1 MAVLTWRNV
10 DAPSFRDS
18 ADGIRVAG
26 AMFDRAAGNL
36 SQGLGQFQDWRQN
49 QTAGALL
56 NNAQGYTDPE
66 ELRKAIASGAVFN
79 GMDRSLVTP
88 QALAALNAQSGTL
101 LDQGV
106 TAEGLRFAKQV
117 APYKI
122 DNARLTNE
130 GLDIKNTHDL
140 RMSPLLQDQ
149 TIAGT
154 ANTRATT
161 AQTLQT
167 TDQNRQLFPL
177 KYRGAELDNDSKKAN
192 IDQTIQTTQFR
203 ENLHP
208 IDVANQK
215 LKLREGEFD
224 FGEKVTGVTNNNAAT
239 AFSMEAVI
247 GSMTPQDVPYFLAS
261 DRFKAMNPNAQ
272 AIALG
277 ILQKRYPG
285 VDLLSSANVSSAP
298 PMTGGASTGTSSQAP
313 VTAPVPTGSA
323 PAGAVNNLTGYTPSA
338 FVNSLPFDETRKYV
352 PSILSKTG
360 DLSGLS
366 IYEKAK
372 RIMPHLISTESSNDP
387 NAVNKKTAN
396 DQPTGLTQIKPSTF
410 AEMKKNYGIEGS
422 ITDRKSNVKAG
433 EMYLKELLTK
443 YDGDPEKALAAYNM
457 GMGNLKTHLDK
468 TGNTKPTSTSDESN
482 PATAEAMLTNQV
494 GRSTLAAEF
503 ALKGLGE
510 RIAQNNTSLT
520 KKAETSLYDDKTDM
534 MGAVD
539 RLKKNQ
545 FYAGTPLAI
554 LKASIEKLTSM
565 KGKDGREY
573 INAAV
578 AADILEESVNAPNKF
593 ERNSF
598 GLLNYST
605 PDDAVAAE
613 KAKLYLQGDMGDA
626 VQRNIVTK
634 KVSEKITAAKDNLEK
649 ASAEYSAALK
659 RRPALSDEVIARYR
673 GQVAWANRALD
684 GVLELQ
690 NGDSNQPPDATINAY
705 RPFRSTPAGVP
716 VPLRVPPPNVRWRGT
731 IPKIPVE

>member
-56 NNAQGYTDPE
+56 NNAQGFTDPE

-79 GMDRSLVTP
+79 GVDRSLVTP
-88 QALAALNAQSGTL
+88 QALAALNGQTKAL
-101 LDQGV
+101 LDQG
-106 TAEGLRFAKQV
+106 TTT
-117 APYKI
+117 
-122 DNARLTNE
+122 LTNK
-130 GLDIKNTHDL
+130 GLGVKNEHDILNY
-140 RMSPLLQDQ
+140 PLERAR
-149 TIAGT
+149 TSAGT
-154 ANTRATT
+154 ANTQANT

-167 TDQNRQLFPL
+167 TDQNARLFPL
-177 KYRGAELDNDSKKAN
+177 KFRGEELNNDYKKAN
-192 IDQTIQTTQFR
+192 IDQTNQTTQFR

-239 AFSMEAVI
+239 AFSMEAVL
-247 GSMTPQDVPYFLAS
+247 GSMTPQDIPHFLAS
-261 DRFKAMNPNAQ
+261 ARFNEMNPNAK
-272 AIALG
+272 ALALG

-285 VDLLSSANVSSAP
+285 VDLLSAANVGSAP
-298 PMTGGASTGTSSQAP
+298 PMTGGASTGTSLQAP
-313 VTAPVPTGSA
+313 VPTNTPTPVPTGSA
-323 PAGAVNNLTGYTPSA
+323 PASAVNNLTGYKPSA

-387 NAVNKKTAN
+387 NAVNKKTA
-396 DQPTGLTQIKPSTF
+396 DDRPTGLTQIKPSTF

-422 ITDRKSNVKAG
+422 ITDPKSNVKAG

-443 YDGDPEKALAAYNM
+443 YNGDPEKALAAYNM
-457 GMGNLKTHLDK
+457 GMGNLKTHLDDPK
-468 TGNTKPTSTSDESN
+468 NAQFASNSDESN
-482 PATAEAMLTNQV
+482 PATVESKLKAEA
-494 GRSTLAAEF
+494 GRSTIAAEF

-520 KKAETSLYDDKTDM
+520 RKAETSLFDDKTDM
-534 MGAVD
+534 MGAVA
-539 RLKKNQ
+539 RLQKNQ
-545 FYAGTPLAI
+545 FYAGTPLAM
-554 LKASIEKLTSM
+554 LKSSIEKLMSM
-565 KGKDGREY
+565 KGKDGNS

-578 AADILEESVNAPNKF
+578 AADILEESVIAPNKL
-593 ERNSF
+593 ERNTF

-605 PDDAVAAE
+605 PDDAAAAE
-613 KAKLYLQGDMGDA
+613 KAKLYLLGDMAEA
-626 VQRNIVTK
+626 VKRNIVTNNI
-634 KVSEKITAAKDNLEK
+634 SEKITAAKDNLEK

-659 RRPALSDEVIARYR
+659 RSPALPDDVIARYR
-673 GQVAWANRALD
+673 GQVAWANKVLD

-690 NGDSNQPPDATINAY
+690 NGDPNQPADAAVNAY
-705 RPFRSTPAGVP
+705 RPLRSKPGELP
-716 VPLRVPPPNVRWRGT
+716 KSPSRVPPPNVRWRGT